1 MGGKTQT
8 KDTNSAFNQN
18 LLQQFQNAST
28 GASSGTTSPW
38 AAAQPFL
45 GGILAQ
51 LQGALP
57 TAAITPAEENALER
71 LSASSGYISQFLPAT
86 TGLASNLLA
95 GGNAQAYAPLAQGA
109 YSQYAAQLNPYLQSS
124 FLDPRNTPGF
134 ADVLAATN
142 ADITNQVNGMFA
154 GAGRDLSG
162 LNQQALARGLAQGEG
177 ALIANQYNQNV
188 AKALDAMQSAYGAGN
203 TTAGLLSS
211 LNQQA
216 LANQQAGLG
225 VAQTGQNFAAAPYQ
239 AQLAEEAARRSIPLA
254 ALRRRNG
261 RAARGA
267 RQHHHRRDL
276 RHARREHVEH
286 ASKHRHQDGNDE
298 RSVQSALASS
308 ARLPA
313 AVGHGQPE
321 SRRRFLEQAR
331 PDRRL
336 NHVRS
341 AQQQRHLEFR
351 AEAGRRARA
360 RQSERR

>member
-188 AKALDAMQSAYGAGN
+188 AKALDAMQSTYGAGN

-254 ALRRRNG
+254 ALQTVVGMGVPLAGLGSTTTGATSATQGGSTSSTQAGTGTKTETTSVPFNPLSLLPLG
-261 RAARGA
+261 FLPLSGTGSPSLAGGFLSKLARIG
-267 RQHHHRRDL
+267 
-276 RHARREHVEH
+276 
-286 ASKHRHQDGNDE
+286 G
-298 RSVQSALASS
+298 
-308 ARLPA
+308 
-313 AVGHGQPE
+313 
-321 SRRRFLEQAR
+321 
-331 PDRRL
+331 
-336 NHVRS
+336 
-341 AQQQRHLEFR
+341 
-351 AEAGRRARA
+351 
-360 RQSERR
+360 